1 MPKERPSWRVP
12 VIDWTF
18 RRVAGMPWLLI
29 AVLVLLA
36 GCGGSGSRAPDPSPT
51 APPGERRPEV
61 DLKAEPADIAARSS
75 IPILCYH
82 QIRPLTGTE
91 APVDRA
97 YIMSP
102 ARFRSQL
109 DALEQGG
116 YETITPDQLLAHLT
130 TGARLPPK
138 PVLLTFDDAVD
149 DHYRVV
155 LPELRRRKMTA
166 TFFVMT
172 VVLGNEGYMTRGQ
185 VRKLSR
191 AGMTVGAHTWDHH
204 RVDEYA
210 GEDWKVQIDE
220 PVAALSK
227 LTRKPVR
234 YFAYPFGIW
243 SRDAF
248 GHLREAGIHAAFQLV
263 DRPISF
269 ADPLMTIR
277 RKIASPDWT
286 GAQLRRALRGG
297 FRKVGA

>member
-1 MPKERPSWRVP
+1 MRLG
-12 VIDWTF
+12 
-18 RRVAGMPWLLI
+18 AL
-29 AVLVLLA
+29 VLAVLLA
-36 GCGGSGSRAPDPSPT
+36 GCGGDGGQPAKPARTASAPKPRAT
-51 APPGERRPEV
+51 I
-61 DLKAEPADIAARSS
+61 DLRAAAADIAARSG

-82 QIRPLTGTE
+82 QIRPVT
-91 APVDRA
+91 AADSAVDRP

-102 ARFRSQL
+102 ASFRSQL
-109 DALEQGG
+109 DQLERDG
-116 YETITPDQLLAHLT
+116 YATITPDQLLAHLT
-130 TGARLPPK
+130 TGAELPER

-185 VRKLSR
+185 VRRLSR

-210 GEDWKVQIDE
+210 GGDWRTQIDE
-220 PVAALSK
+220 PVETLEEIAGEPI
-227 LTRKPVR
+227 RF
-234 YFAYPFGIW
+234 FAYPFGVW

-248 GHLREAGIHAAFQLV
+248 AHLREAGIHAAFQLV
-263 DRPISF
+263 ERPISF

-286 GAQLRRALRGG
+286 ARELQRELRGG
-297 FRKVGA
+297 FRKVAA

>member
-1 MPKERPSWRVP
+1 
-12 VIDWTF
+12 
-18 RRVAGMPWLLI
+18 MPWLLI
-29 AVLVLLA
+29 AIALVLA
-36 GCGGSGSRAPDPSPT
+36 GCGGGGQAPESPPT
-51 APPGERRPEV
+51 APPAERRPKV
-61 DLKAEPADIAARSS
+61 DLRAKAADVAKRSRV
-75 IPILCYH
+75 PILCYH
-82 QIRPLTGTE
+82 QVRPVT
-91 APVDRA
+91 AADAAVDRA
-97 YIMSP
+97 YIITP
-102 ARFRSQL
+102 GRFRAQL

-116 YETITPDQLLAHLT
+116 YETISPDQLLAHLT
-130 TGARLPPK
+130 TGAPLPPK

-185 VRKLSR
+185 VRRLSR
-191 AGMTVGAHTWDHH
+191 AGMTIGAHTWDHH

-210 GEDWKVQIDE
+210 GEDWRVQVEE
-220 PVAALSK
+220 PVEVLSK
-227 LTRKPVR
+227 LTGKPIR

-248 GHLREAGIHAAFQLV
+248 PHLRKAGIHAAFQLV

-286 GAQLRRALRGG
+286 PAQLQRALRGG
-297 FRKVGA
+297 FRRVGA

>member
-1 MPKERPSWRVP
+1 M
-12 VIDWTF
+12 TC
-18 RRVAGMPWLLI
+18 RRVTARLAAAALI
-29 AVLVLLA
+29 LLA
-36 GCGGSGSRAPDPSPT
+36 GCGGGGAREDARREPTPAP
-51 APPGERRPEV
+51 APKRPKV
-61 DLKAEPADIAARSS
+61 DLRAAPAEVAKRSS

-82 QIRPLTGTE
+82 QIRPLTG
-91 APVDRA
+91 ADAAADRA

-102 ARFRSQL
+102 ERFRMQL
-109 DALEQGG
+109 DTLQERG
-116 YETITPDQLLAHLT
+116 YSTITPDQLLAHLT
-130 TGARLPPK
+130 TGAALPPK

-149 DHYRVV
+149 DHHRVV
-155 LPELRRRKMTA
+155 LPELRKRKMTA

-185 VRKLSR
+185 VRRLAR

-210 GEDWKVQIDE
+210 GEDWQTQIEE
-220 PVAALSK
+220 PVAELGKIAG
-227 LTRKPVR
+227 RPVR

-248 GHLREAGIHAAFQLV
+248 PRLREAGVHAAFQLV

-277 RKIASPDWT
+277 RKIAGPDWS
-286 GAQLRRALRGG
+286 ARQLLRELGGG
-297 FRKVGA
+297 FRKVAA

>member
-1 MPKERPSWRVP
+1 
-12 VIDWTF
+12 
-18 RRVAGMPWLLI
+18 MPWLVI
-29 AVLVLLA
+29 AIVVFLT
-36 GCGGSGSRAPDPSPT
+36 GCGGRQAPEASPT
-51 APPGERRPEV
+51 PRPAERGPKV
-61 DLKAEPADIAARSS
+61 DLKAQPADVAKRSS

-102 ARFRSQL
+102 GRFRSQL
-109 DALEQGG
+109 DALERGG

-130 TGARLPPK
+130 TGEPLPPK

-185 VRKLSR
+185 VRRLSR

-210 GEDWKVQIDE
+210 GEDWRVQVDE
-220 PVAALSK
+220 PVEALERI
-227 LTRKPVR
+227 TGKPVR

-248 GHLREAGIHAAFQLV
+248 PHLREAGIHAAFQLV

-286 GAQLRRALRGG
+286 GRQLERALRDG